1 MYKESNFTR
10 FMFYFYETALTSLQL
25 MLTTFISLSVTAIIY
40 PRIIDRTCMCMET
53 YNPISPRDTGFS
65 NEVCNVPWLVTA
77 TYIIGGIPTYFVIR
91 NKTTFDVFSTVFF
104 TYYVLLCM

>member
-1 MYKESNFTR
+1 MFEYHVILNFR
-10 FMFYFYETALTSLQL
+10 VVFLE
-25 MLTTFISLSVTAIIY
+25 TFISLSVTAMIY
-40 PRIIDRTCMCMET
+40 PRIIDRTYICMET

-65 NEVCNVPWLVTA
+65 HEVCNLPWLVTV
-77 TYIIGGIPTYFVIR
+77 TYIIGGISTYVVNR